1 MASTS
6 ATHTGQGSPT
16 ITTEPEHHHSGSAF
30 RLSSVLLTLLNGNA
44 ANGEQKQ
51 KKLKMQ
57 NAGVKV
63 GEKLYLP
70 GLPVCFCKQIARS
83 NKNGS
88 KTENQELLGKQK
100 ISTATTCNAQSITS
114 LCFS

>member
-1 MASTS
+1 MS
-6 ATHTGQGSPT
+6 ATHTVHGSPT
-16 ITTEPEHHHSGSAF
+16 ITAVCSEPTLSKLTESEHHDSRSAF
-30 RLSSVLLTLLNGNA
+30 RLRSVLLTLLNGNA

-70 GLPVCFCKQIARS
+70 GLPVLFLQANSKKQQKR
-83 NKNGS
+83 
-88 KTENQELLGKQK
+88 KQNRK
-100 ISTATTCNAQSITS
+100 SGIVRKAEHK
-114 LCFS
+114 

>member
-1 MASTS
+1 MASMS
-6 ATHTGQGSPT
+6 ATHTVHSSPT
-16 ITTEPEHHHSGSAF
+16 ITTVCSGLTLSKLTESEHHHSRSAF
-30 RLSSVLLTLLNGNA
+30 RLSSVVLTLLNGNA

-70 GLPVCFCKQIARS
+70 GLPDLFLQANSKKQQKRKQNRKSGIVRKAE
-83 NKNGS
+83 S
-88 KTENQELLGKQK
+88 K
-100 ISTATTCNAQSITS
+100 
-114 LCFS
+114 